1 MGNRVVVKEKKK
13 NSSLV
18 AVVMRQGS
26 GRKWQTIKKSAT
38 DFSCKAVDPATPP
51 EGSQQRWS
59 APHFSEGRV
68 PVSEEEKNVATN
80 GERWVKSWGRE
91 DTKSRAVMTSE
102 RRPHMKPTATTD
114 LLPRLQSG
122 PCIIPS
128 GFAPPSVDW
137 LRLSCPKNL
146 DS

>member
-13 NSSLV
+13 FQPGRCRH
-18 AVVMRQGS
+18 ATGQRQKMADNPKICNRFFLQGCRS
-26 GRKWQTIKKSAT
+26 GQ
-38 DFSCKAVDPATPP
+38 PA
-51 EGSQQRWS
+51 ESSQQRWS

-68 PVSEEEKNVATN
+68 PVSKEEKNVATN

-122 PCIIPS
+122 PWIIPS

-137 LRLSCPKNL
+137 SRLSCPKSL